1 MFEVSEMCE
10 QVSEKDKKQA
20 ENQKKKK
27 KGSLDED
34 EPDMDALDWW
44 SKYFASVETMIR
56 VCMTSLPPCSPLLLE
71 FFPRFPAACHLVTDG
86 FCFQSCFVYFRLF
99 EHLDKQE
106 LSCVVYNLK
115 CFIDR
120 LYTFLHVLN
129 YTSSTRTHD

>member
-1 MFEVSEMCE
+1 MQIERMFEVTEMSD
-10 QVSEKDKKQA
+10 QVTEKDKKQA

-71 FFPRFPAACHLVTDG
+71 FSPFSRCLTPCMYDVT
-86 FCFQSCFVYFRLF
+86 SAL
-99 EHLDKQE
+99 
-106 LSCVVYNLK
+106 
-115 CFIDR
+115 
-120 LYTFLHVLN
+120 
-129 YTSSTRTHD
+129 